1 MERIPKGNFMTNL
14 SMPVPMLPDE
24 EKDLVLEALNEI
36 IKNGKLPA
44 DPAVATLLT
53 LAAVRQL
60 VGEISRTRNTLRNL
74 QWFIGVISFVVTGIT
89 AVLIDHTGG
98 ILTLFK

>member
-1 MERIPKGNFMTNL
+1 MTPNL
-14 SMPVPMLPDE
+14 LPNIPMLPDE
-24 EKDLVLEALNEI
+24 EKDLVLDALAEI
-36 IKNGKLPA
+36 IKNGKLPS

-74 QWFIGVISFVVTGIT
+74 QWLVGGFVIFVGGVATILSYHIGGV
-89 AVLIDHTGG
+89 AVL
-98 ILTLFK
+98 FK

>member
-1 MERIPKGNFMTNL
+1 MPTIPLPPT
-14 SMPVPMLPDE
+14 MLPDE
-24 EKDLVLEALNEI
+24 EKSLVLEALNEI

-60 VGEISRTRNTLRNL
+60 VGEIARTRNTLRNL
-74 QWFIGVISFVVTGIT
+74 QWFIGAMSAVLGGLSTIVISHI
-89 AVLIDHTGG
+89 GG
-98 ILTLFK
+98 IAALFK